1 MSEKDLNKKLKQEL
15 LAEIADRKICVLDG
29 VSPCNHCG
37 ECLMCDLDPDKVCDN
52 CGKCLNTINTDEKGY
67 AKIMID
73 KVNTAGVR
81 LEDLYKSVGLDTD
94 DE

>member
-1 MSEKDLNKKLKQEL
+1 MKEENKKLKQEL

-52 CGKCLNTINTDEKGY
+52 CGKCI
-67 AKIMID
+67 
-73 KVNTAGVR
+73 
-81 LEDLYKSVGLDTD
+81 GLDGNLD
-94 DE
+94 YRAIRVDGIVSEDMDLDEYID